1 MTLEEERHVLVVL
14 PHPDDESFGS
24 AGSIAL
30 FTRAGVPVTYA
41 CATLGQMGRNMGNP
55 LFASRESLPLLREK
69 ELRDACAVIGI
80 RDLRLLGLRDKT
92 LEFEDPDE
100 LADRV
105 EALVNELDPSLVITF
120 YPRYGVHPDHNAM
133 GAATIRAIGRMAPE
147 SRPVVRCHAISRNRI
162 EALGEPDV
170 IVDIRDVADVK
181 LAAIRAHRTQTEAML
196 AQMEAQMEKDPA
208 FRAEIEKNRRQEM
221 YWTYRF
227 A

>member
-1 MTLEEERHVLVVL
+1 MEEERHVLVVL

-120 YPRYGVHPDHNAM
+120 YPGYGVHPDHNAM
-133 GAATIRAIGRMAPE
+133 GAATIRAIGRMDPG
-147 SRPVVRCHAISRNRI
+147 SRPVVRCHAISRNRM

-170 IVDIRDVADVK
+170 IVDIREVSDVK

-196 AQMEAQMEKDPA
+196 AEMETRMASDPA
-208 FRAEIEKNRRQEM
+208 FREEIEKNRSQEM